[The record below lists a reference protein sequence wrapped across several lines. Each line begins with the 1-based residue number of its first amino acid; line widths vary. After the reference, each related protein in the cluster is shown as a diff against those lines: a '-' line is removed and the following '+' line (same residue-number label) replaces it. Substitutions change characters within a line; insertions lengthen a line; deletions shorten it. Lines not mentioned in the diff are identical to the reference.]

1 MQLDELLLREG
12 LAAPLRLMVLAI
24 AAVWRADWDTLQ
36 ACARA
41 AAARSL
47 PRQDLEETLLQSVLF
62 CGFPRAVT
70 AFEQLGEAWPT
81 ATAPAGGGLPP
92 SQQVPAG
99 KALFSRIYGPN
110 EASVRAMLKTFHGE
124 FHDFVLEAAYGR
136 ILTRPHLEP
145 RVREVLAVAV
155 LAAQD
160 QVRQFVA
167 HARGALHFGSNLA
180 ELRETLVSVF
190 GATARVET
198 WLARLDRHS
207 RSGGEKRAPPGHLG

>member
-1 MQLDELLLREG
+1 MPLDELLAREG
-12 LAAPLRLMVLAI
+12 LAPPLRLMVLTI
-24 AAVWRADWDTLQ
+24 TAVWRADWDTLQ

-41 AAARSL
+41 SAARSL

-70 AFEQLGEAWPT
+70 AFEQLGEAWPA

-92 SQQVPAG
+92 AEQGRAG
-99 KALFSRIYGPN
+99 QALFARIYGPN
-110 EASVRAMLKTFHGE
+110 AASVRARLKTFHE
-124 FHDFVLEAAYGR
+124 DFHDFVLEAAYGR
-136 ILTRPHLEP
+136 ILTRAHLGP

-160 QVRQFVA
+160 QLRQFVA
-167 HARGALHFGSNLA
+167 HARGALHFGSNPA

-190 GATARVET
+190 GETAQVDL
-198 WLARLDRHS
+198 WLARLDRNFRRPEDLS
-207 RSGGEKRAPPGHLG
+207 

>member
-1 MQLDELLLREG
+1 MPLDELLARQG
-12 LAAPLRLMVLAI
+12 LAPPLRLMVLAI
-24 AAVWRADWDTLQ
+24 TAVWRADWDTLQ

-70 AFEQLGEAWPT
+70 AFEQFGEAWP
-81 ATAPAGGGLPP
+81 ATTTPAGGGLPP
-92 SQQVPAG
+92 AEQGPAG
-99 KALFSRIYGPN
+99 QALFARIYGLN
-110 EASVRAMLKTFHGE
+110 GAAVQAMLKTFHE
-124 FHDFVLEAAYGR
+124 DFHDFVLEAAYGR
-136 ILTRPHLEP
+136 ILTRPHLAP
-145 RVREVLAVAV
+145 GVPEVLAVAV
-155 LAAQD
+155 LPAQH
-160 QVRQFVA
+160 QLRQFIA

-190 GATARVET
+190 GETAQVDA

-207 RSGGEKRAPPGHLG
+207 RRGSER